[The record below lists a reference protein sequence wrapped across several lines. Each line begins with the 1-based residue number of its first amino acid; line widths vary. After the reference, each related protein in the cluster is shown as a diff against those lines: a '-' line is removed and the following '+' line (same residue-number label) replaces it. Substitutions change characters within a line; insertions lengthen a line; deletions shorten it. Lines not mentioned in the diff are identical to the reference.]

1 MADPATTDANPE
13 HGDTTPAEAP
23 EPERHAGALVTRSRG
38 QEVLHVSR
46 EDLVET
52 VTTLK
57 DEGFVMCSD
66 VTSADYLERPVRDV
80 PTDIALERFELI
92 VNLVSMEP
100 PARIRL
106 RVQIPESDPTVPSL
120 FELFPG
126 TEAMEREVYDLMGIC
141 FAGHPD
147 LTRILLPEGWE
158 GHPLRKDYA
167 MGRIPVQFKSAPATR

>member
-1 MADPATTDANPE
+1 MADPVTTQADSDPA
-13 HGDTTPAEAP
+13 PAEVA

-46 EDLVET
+46 EDLLAT
-52 VTTLK
+52 VSTLK

-66 VTSADYLERPVRDV
+66 VTSTDYLERPVRDV
-80 PTDIALERFELI
+80 PAEMSPERFELI
-92 VNLVSMEP
+92 VNLLSMEP
-100 PARIRL
+100 AARVRL
-106 RVQIPESDPTVPSL
+106 RVQVPESDPTVPSL

-126 TEAMEREVYDLMGIC
+126 TEAMEREVYDLMGIR
-141 FAGHPD
+141 FDSHPD

>member
-1 MADPATTDANPE
+1 MAENVASDPHTD
-13 HGDTTPAEAP
+13 DTTSAEAP
-23 EPERHAGALVTRSRG
+23 EPERHAGALVARSHG
-38 QEVLHVSR
+38 QEVLHVRR

-52 VTTLK
+52 VSTLK

-66 VTSADYLERPVRDV
+66 VTSTDYLERPVREI
-80 PTDIALERFELI
+80 PEEITPERFELV

-100 PARIRL
+100 AARVRL
-106 RVQIPESDPTVPSL
+106 RVQVPESDPTVPSL
-120 FELFPG
+120 FQLFPG
-126 TEAMEREVYDLMGIC
+126 TEAMEREVYDLMGIR
-141 FAGHPD
+141 FDGHPD

>member
-1 MADPATTDANPE
+1 MTDAATTEPE
-13 HGDTTPAEAP
+13 AEGSESTTVAEA
-23 EPERHAGALVTRSRG
+23 ERHAGALVTRSRG

-46 EDLVET
+46 DELLAT
-52 VTTLK
+52 VSTLK

-66 VTSADYLERPVRDV
+66 VTSTDYLERPVRDV
-80 PTDIALERFELI
+80 PADVAPERFEVI

-100 PARIRL
+100 PARVRL
-106 RVQIPESDPTVPSL
+106 RVQVPESDPTVPSL

-126 TEAMEREVYDLMGIC
+126 TEAMEREVYDLMGIR
-141 FAGHPD
+141 FDGHPD